1 MTRRRKIILLG
12 LLAAV
17 PLAAGTYFGL
27 QGLGWLMRPIPFKYM
42 WVDCHEVDENLTT
55 METEKFTV
63 SFEGD
68 SLGRRSSGGLW
79 PIDGRN
85 WNWAPWKGE
94 DKLELWPQGPIE
106 GMGFSM
112 SQRVFAASHLG
123 HEIRY
128 YDYRRL
134 LVIDGHEF
142 SLQDGPAHV
151 VIAKTG
157 ELRLAPFVPSETIAE
172 MKKAAGPRM
181 MQNP

>member
-1 MTRRRKIILLG
+1 MTRRRKMILLG

-17 PLAAGTYFGL
+17 PLAVAGTYFGL
-27 QGLGWLMRPIPFKYM
+27 QGLRGLMRPIPIKPM
-42 WVDCHEVDENLTT
+42 WLVWHDVDGTT
-55 METEKFTV
+55 TLDTEKFAV

-68 SLGRRSSGGLW
+68 TMGGGRSSGGNW
-79 PIDGRN
+79 VIDGRPSN
-85 WNWAPWKGE
+85 WTPWPNTHYESVISPGQA
-94 DKLELWPQGPIE
+94 LATGYS
-106 GMGFSM
+106 GN
-112 SQRVFAASHLG
+112 QRMFTASHLG

-142 SLQDGPAHV
+142 SLQEGPVHV

-172 MKKAAGPRM
+172 MKKAAGPKL
-181 MQNP
+181 P